1 MSPSPDFHEKPKR
14 KLKGTQSGVWRVAIA
29 PQQAKPIQTSAV
41 ERRAF
46 IRCFCQTTARVDDF
60 LPAKVEDVSRGGL
73 KLVVPR
79 RFESGTLLR
88 VEVTMGEEVPLTLLA
103 RVIHVTARPESSW
116 TVGCALAKELS
127 ENEFEAL
134 LT

>member
-1 MSPSPDFHEKPKR
+1 MSPSPDFHAKPKKR
-14 KLKGTQSGVWRVAIA
+14 LQGTQSGVWRVPVA
-29 PQQAKPIQTSAV
+29 PQPKPIQASAV
-41 ERRAF
+41 ERRAS
-46 IRCFCQTTARVDDF
+46 IRCFCQTTARVEDF
-60 LPAKVEDVSRGGL
+60 LSAKVEDVSRGGL

-103 RVIHVTARPESSW
+103 RVIHVTARPEFSW

>member
-1 MSPSPDFHEKPKR
+1 MLPSLDAHEKPKKR
-14 KLKGTQSGVWRVAIA
+14 LKGTKSGVWHVPVA
-29 PQQAKPIQTSAV
+29 PQPKPIQTSAV

-60 LPAKVEDVSRGGL
+60 MSAKVEDVSRGGL

-88 VEVTMGEEVPLTLLA
+88 VEVAVGEDIPLTLLA
-103 RVIHVTARPESSW
+103 RVVHVTARPESGW
-116 TVGCALAKELS
+116 AVGCALAKELS
-127 ENEFEAL
+127 ENEVQAL